1 LPEGDA
7 PGGIVPAVDGTPTGP
22 DNTMQQTTYPTEEK
36 LPLVLVV
43 DDDFS
48 ARLQLRFT
56 LENSGYAVVEAASG
70 EEALALFANHP
81 PDLILLDIIMPG
93 MDGFATC
100 RGLRTIPGGEHTPIV
115 MVTGLEDAETITSA
129 FDAGATDFIGKPI
142 NMLILGYRVRYWLRS
157 GAMLN
162 DLNLSRQQLFKA
174 QQIARLGHWE
184 LHLETGRFHISAE
197 DPALFG
203 VSDPTRYQSLFSRI
217 VADEKYLA
225 QQLID
230 EARTAGTPFS
240 LNYRITLPDGQER
253 IIFNQGEI
261 ALDRKN
267 RPSLIVGIV
276 QDITELKQAEDRIRY
291 LAYYDNLTGL
301 ANRTLFREHW
311 TKIQPAARRAQRKI
325 AVLFIDLDHFK
336 RVNDTLGHPV
346 GDKVLITVAERL
358 KNALRHSDV
367 VARSGPEQ
375 AHSIISRLG
384 GDEFT
389 ILSANFSTLNHIAT
403 LAERITQAIEQPI
416 LLDNQSITL
425 SASVG
430 ISVYPDDSNDI
441 DVLLKHADT
450 AMYEAKEKGRNNY
463 QFFQSQMNA
472 AANARF
478 QLANSL
484 RRALRNNEFVLH
496 YQPQFCNQTR
506 ALTGVEALI
515 RWMDPETG
523 LTPPIKFLPFAE
535 ESGLIHAINDWVIA
549 AACAQAQ
556 QWVEAGL
563 FAGCRMAVN
572 ISGQNVNFKRLASRI
587 IEILDQTG
595 LSPHHLELELT
606 ERVMMENTEEAVA
619 SLQQFKEMGIAIAID
634 DFGTGYSALSHL
646 QIFPLTTLKI
656 DKSFVQNISTE
667 GNSIS
672 LLHSIIG
679 IAKSFNL
686 KVIAEGVETE
696 EQLRVLD
703 AIHCDQL
710 QGYLFSR
717 PVTRDVLELG
727 LRDGFPFVRP

>member
-1 LPEGDA
+1 
-7 PGGIVPAVDGTPTGP
+7 
-22 DNTMQQTTYPTEEK
+22 MKQTTHPTEDK
-36 LPLVLVV
+36 LPHVLVV

-70 EEALALFANHP
+70 EEAAALFAGQP

-100 RGLRTIPGGEHTPIV
+100 RALRGLPGGEHTPIV
-115 MVTGLEDAETITSA
+115 MVTGLEDAETIASA
-129 FDAGATDFIGKPI
+129 FDAGATDFIVKPI

-157 GAMLN
+157 GAVLN

-174 QQIARLGHWE
+174 QQIARMGHWE

-197 DPALFG
+197 DPSLFG
-203 VSDPTRYQSLFSRI
+203 ISDSTDRQSLFTHI
-217 VADEKYLA
+217 VADEKHLV
-225 QQLID
+225 QQLIE
-230 EARTAGTPFS
+230 EARIAGKPFS
-240 LNYRITLPDGQER
+240 LNYRITRPDGQER

-261 ALDRKN
+261 IADRKN
-267 RPSLIVGIV
+267 QPSLIVGIV

-358 KNALRHSDV
+358 KSALRHSDV
-367 VARSGPEQ
+367 VARSGPDQ
-375 AHSIISRLG
+375 SHSIISRLG

-389 ILSANFSTLNHIAT
+389 LLSANFSTLNHIAT
-403 LAERITQAIEQPI
+403 LAERIILAIEQPI

-430 ISVYPDDSNDI
+430 ISVYPDDSDDI
-441 DVLLKHADT
+441 DVLLKNADT

-506 ALTGVEALI
+506 KMTGVEALI
-515 RWMDPETG
+515 RWMDPEQG

-535 ESGLIHAINDWVIA
+535 ESGLIHAINDWVIVT
-549 AACAQAQ
+549 ACAQAQ

-563 FAGCRMAVN
+563 FEGCRMAIN
-572 ISGQNVNFKRLASRI
+572 ISGQNVNFRRLAGRI
-587 IEILDQTG
+587 IEILKQTG
-595 LSPHHLELELT
+595 LAPHHLELELT

-619 SLQQFKEMGIAIAID
+619 SLRQFKEMGIAIAID

-656 DKSFVQNISTE
+656 DKSFVQNISAE

-703 AIHCDQL
+703 AIHCDEL

-717 PVTRDVLELG
+717 PVTREVLEQG
-727 LRDGFPFVRP
+727 LRDGFPFVKP